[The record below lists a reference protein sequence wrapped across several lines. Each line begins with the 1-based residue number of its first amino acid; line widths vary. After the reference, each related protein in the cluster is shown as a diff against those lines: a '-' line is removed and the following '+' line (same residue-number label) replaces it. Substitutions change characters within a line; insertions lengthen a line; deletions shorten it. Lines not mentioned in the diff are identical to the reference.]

1 MARISAPI
9 SSKGQITIPVDIRTR
24 KGIKPAD
31 RFEFVERSDGILL
44 RPVRFR
50 VSDLAG
56 IVKPLPEHAGKDLDE
71 IIEEIEDERADEL
84 VRRLNEE

>member
-1 MARISAPI
+1 MARFSSPI
-9 SSKGQITIPVDIRTR
+9 SSKGQITIPIDIRTR

-31 RFEFVERSDGILL
+31 RFEIVEQGEGIYL

-56 IVKPLPEHAGKDLDE
+56 IIPHPPGQEDVDLDE
-71 IIEEIEDERADEL
+71 IIEEIRQERADEFM
-84 VRRLNEE
+84 RRFNGE